1 MVSSGFVV
9 GRPVAPLTH
18 SIEFSLFSQRTFL
31 ILEVVQTLLSIIQLV
46 YHFVSFFT
54 IGISVVETAY
64 FLVVLVAVSILVT
77 SYIVEKVTH
86 R

>member
-9 GRPVAPLTH
+9 GRSLAPLTH
-18 SIEFSLFSQRTFL
+18 SIEFSLFLHRAFL

-46 YHFVSFFT
+46 YHIVSFFT

-64 FLVVLVAVSILVT
+64 FLVVLVAVNIVT
-77 SYIVEKVTH
+77 SCTAEKVAH